1 MYLRECNTLFCLQHS
16 STAVRFQKRGTLA
29 EVKHYVASKNNSF
42 IRSTCR
48 DYVFVCKFKTRE
60 AGLEW
65 PEGREGAEP
74 VVGKTKRLWIISSI
88 FKFVFAPK
96 MSSVVNIATELIKL
110 EAAWS
115 DNYIMRDRNVN
126 TRSCI
131 RNVLF
136 SEKDWIT
143 QNVYLRHFDP
153 YLPNNI
159 LCFVE

>member
-65 PEGREGAEP
+65 PEGRE
-74 VVGKTKRLWIISSI
+74 
-88 FKFVFAPK
+88 
-96 MSSVVNIATELIKL
+96 VNIATELIKL

-143 QNVYLRHFDP
+143 QDVYLRHFDP